1 MENIDRIEASLEAAL
16 AAQHSEAG
24 PPRLALAMRDSV
36 FPGGARIRPQLTLAV
51 AQACGADDLQLATAA
66 AASIE
71 LMHCASLV
79 HDDLPCFDN
88 ALTRRGRPSVFA
100 AHGERLAVL
109 AGDALIVAAFQH
121 LANAATSHPAQLG
134 PLVQTLAAAVGAPSG
149 IIAGQAWECE
159 SRVALT
165 EYQRAKTGAL
175 FVAATVAGAQ
185 AAGAAADPWRSL
197 GECLGE
203 AYQVAD
209 DIRDVALDSEALG
222 KPAGQDATHGRPS
235 SAAELG
241 LSGAIQL
248 FDRLIAFASTSIP
261 SCRGSAQ
268 LRTLVRMEAKR
279 LVPVELTR
287 KLAPSVTRVAA

>member
-1 MENIDRIEASLEAAL
+1 MENIERIEAALEATLALQQGGPPLL
-16 AAQHSEAG
+16 AA
-24 PPRLALAMRDSV
+24 AMRDSV
-36 FPGGARIRPQLTLAV
+36 FPGGARIRPQLTMAV
-51 AQACGADDLQLATAA
+51 AQACGGDDLPLAA
-66 AASIE
+66 AAGAAIE

-88 ALTRRGRPSVFA
+88 ALLRRGRPSVFA

-109 AGDALIVAAFQH
+109 SGDALIVAAYQALAMASAQH
-121 LANAATSHPAQLG
+121 PERLL
-134 PLVQTLAAAVGAPSG
+134 PLMNTLSAGVGAPSG

-159 SRVALT
+159 PRVALT

-185 AAGAAADPWRSL
+185 SAGAAADPWRAL

-209 DIRDVALDSEALG
+209 DIRDVASDPETLG
-222 KPAGQDATHGRPS
+222 KPVGQDAALGRPS

-241 LSGAIQL
+241 LNGAIQL
-248 FDRLIAFASTSIP
+248 FDQLISYASASIP

-268 LRTLVRMEAKR
+268 LRTLIRMESKR
-279 LVPVELTR
+279 LVPPEMTR
-287 KLAPSVTRVAA
+287 KLAPTLTRIAA